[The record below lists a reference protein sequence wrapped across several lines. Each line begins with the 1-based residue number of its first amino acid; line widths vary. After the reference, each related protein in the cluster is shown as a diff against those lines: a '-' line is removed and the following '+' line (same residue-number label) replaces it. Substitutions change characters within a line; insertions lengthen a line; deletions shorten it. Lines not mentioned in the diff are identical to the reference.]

1 MTRTPGVKAA
11 GFTLLSQ
18 PSTEMLEE
26 ACRLRPKAW
35 RARSCDFPDIDI
47 WRDAFDDCSDHWVV
61 VHFAR
66 VVAAGRLTIRDRI
79 EDLPNPELYAGFD
92 LPDAGRVASINRLV
106 VDADYAGLGLS
117 RMIDEARIAHADAQ
131 GVRVLLATTFA
142 GRRRVTALERLGF
155 RGLGD
160 AKAYDDGP
168 LTYLN
173 RGASS
178 GGGRAVARSLLR
190 RGATTS

>member
-1 MTRTPGVKAA
+1 MTGRLSTDAA

-26 ACRLRPKAW
+26 AYHLRPRAW
-35 RARSCDFPDIDI
+35 RARSRDFPDIDV

-61 VHFAR
+61 VHRDR

-79 EDLPNPELYAGFD
+79 DDLPHPELYAGFD
-92 LPDAGRVASINRLV
+92 LPDAGPVGSINRLV
-106 VDADYAGLGLS
+106 VDVGYAGKDLS

-142 GRRRVTALERLGF
+142 GQRRVTALDRLGF
-155 RGLGD
+155 RELGD
-160 AKAYDDGP
+160 ARAYDDGP
-168 LTYLN
+168 LTFLN
-173 RGASS
+173 RAASPA
-178 GGGRAVARSLLR
+178 GGAVARSLLR
-190 RGATTS
+190 RGSTTS